1 MSILN
6 GRLIQSLLSKTSNGH
21 TLRKAAR
28 NSFERLNSA
37 FKREFGYELRL
48 TQGYRTYAQQESI
61 FRQRYRQTYAII
73 RQNGR
78 DIVDRRGPW
87 KGSYWW
93 RHTGAAAAVPGT
105 SNHGLGIAIDI
116 NTGIG
121 FGSFTSAQYTWLA
134 QHGPAYG
141 WTNTEGRSVNEP
153 WHWVYNAAADR
164 MKTSKLKI
172 NGTLDK
178 PTCTQWQI
186 QLGALDPDGDFAAK
200 SCTRLQHRLNGKKGK
215 GGFKLKRPL
224 DLTGRLDKRTVMA
237 VQKLLNVWHARKSG
251 AAAKFVLKDG
261 PLKVDGVLGPRTIKA
276 LQKSLNLNLW
286 K

>member
-28 NSFERLNSA
+28 NSYERLNAA
-37 FKREFGYELRL
+37 FTREFGYELRL

-61 FRQRYRQTYAII
+61 FLARYDFTPRSGNTYA
-73 RQNGR
+73 NGG
-78 DIVDRRGPW
+78 IKTWNGKTWHKKLGVAV
-87 KGSYWW
+87 
-93 RHTGAAAAVPGT
+93 AAQPGY
-105 SNHGLGIAIDI
+105 SNHGLGLAIDV
-116 NTGIG
+116 NTTIG

-153 WHWVYNAAADR
+153 WHWVYNSSADR
-164 MKTSKLKI
+164 MKTSKLKV

-186 QLGALDPDGDFAAK
+186 QLGVLDPDGDFAAK
-200 SCTRLQHRLNGKKGK
+200 SCTRLQYRLNGKNGK

-224 DLTGRLDKRTVMA
+224 DLTARLDKRTVMA
-237 VQKLLNVWHARKSG
+237 LQKLLNVWHARTSG